1 MALKLTR
8 QETDA
13 RCIIMLEAIMFP
25 VAHPK
30 TMQSA
35 RDLLALN
42 PVFLDT
48 ETTGTGPNDLIIEV
62 GIVDLDGNVLYD
74 GLVNPGIPIPLES
87 SAVNEITDAMVADK
101 PTWGQVW
108 LDIEPV
114 LRNRA
119 IGIYNADFDMRL
131 LRQSNAAAGLPWTL
145 ENNQAFC
152 VMRLFAA
159 WYGEWNARFNG
170 FRSQKLAFAGNF
182 CGIDL
187 PNSHHAV
194 DDARLTAALLKYL
207 AGYVKK

>member
-1 MALKLTR
+1 MY
-8 QETDA
+8 
-13 RCIIMLEAIMFP
+13 P

-42 PVFLDT
+42 PIFLDT

-62 GIVDLDGNVLYD
+62 GIVDVDGNTLFES
-74 GLVNPGIPIPLES
+74 LVNPGMPIPPES
-87 SAVNEITDAMVADK
+87 SAVNEITDAMVADQ
-101 PTWGQVW
+101 PTWGQIW
-108 LDIEPV
+108 PEIEAV

-119 IGIYNADFDMRL
+119 IGIYNAEFDMRL
-131 LRQSNAAAGLPWTL
+131 LQQSCVAAGVPWTIQ
-145 ENNQAFC
+145 NNQAFC

-159 WYGEWNARFNG
+159 WYGEWNARNTG
-170 FRSQKLAFAGNF
+170 FRLQKLAFAGPF

-207 AGYVKK
+207 AAYVKK

>member
-1 MALKLTR
+1 MY
-8 QETDA
+8 
-13 RCIIMLEAIMFP
+13 P

-42 PVFLDT
+42 PIFLDT

-62 GIVDLDGNVLYD
+62 GIVDVDGNTLFES
-74 GLVNPGIPIPLES
+74 LVNPGMPIPPES
-87 SAVNEITDAMVADK
+87 SAVNEITDAMVADQ
-101 PTWGQVW
+101 PTWGQIW
-108 LDIEPV
+108 PEIEAV

-119 IGIYNADFDMRL
+119 IGIYNAEFDMRL
-131 LRQSNAAAGLPWTL
+131 LQQSCVAAGVPWTIQ
-145 ENNQAFC
+145 NNQAFC

-159 WYGEWNARFNG
+159 WYGEWNARNTG
-170 FRSQKLAFAGNF
+170 FRSQKLAFAGPF

-207 AGYVKK
+207 AAYVKK

>member
-1 MALKLTR
+1 MCC
-8 QETDA
+8 Q
-13 RCIIMLEAIMFP
+13 CIIMVEANMFP

-30 TMQSA
+30 TMQTA
-35 RDLLALN
+35 RELIALN

-48 ETTGTGPNDLIIEV
+48 ETTGTGPNDLIIEM
-62 GIVDLDGNVLYD
+62 GIVDVDGNTLYE
-74 GLVNPGIPIPLES
+74 GLINPGMPIPPES
-87 SAVNEITDAMVADK
+87 SAVNEITDAMVADQ

-108 LDIEPV
+108 QDVEAV

-131 LRQSNAAAGLPWTL
+131 MRQSCAAAGMPWTL
-145 ENNQAFC
+145 QNNQAFC
-152 VMRLFAA
+152 VMKLFAA
-159 WYGEWNARFNG
+159 WYGEQNARYNG
-170 FRSQKLAFAGNF
+170 FRSQKLAFAGSF

-207 AGYVKK
+207 AEYEKK